1 MKVKPLIV
9 GDLSNHFSPIGRLS
23 AQKLEKQELIDI
35 IHQMSLMIDT

>member
-1 MKVKPLIV
+1 MKVKPLRV

-35 IHQMSLMIDT
+35 HQMSLMIDT